1 MHGTDDCRLLDR
13 TYLASDRP
21 TRGSSAFNVDPR
33 AIGFQQPKL
42 YITISL
48 SLILKSVRAALVDHH
63 WRVAM
68 DEEYTALMTNGTWD
82 LVSRP
87 RGGNVVTDKWMFKH
101 KFKAN
106 ETLEGSS

>member
-1 MHGTDDCRLLDR
+1 
-13 TYLASDRP
+13 
-21 TRGSSAFNVDPR
+21 
-33 AIGFQQPKL
+33 
-42 YITISL
+42 
-48 SLILKSVRAALVDHH
+48 
-63 WRVAM
+63 M